1 MRRVETNQGV
11 IVMRMLRVG
20 MIGIA
25 AVLAALTLVRPV
37 AAESAD
43 GAPTD
48 AAGKPVRVATLL
60 PFVEDALRRQDPAR
74 VVVVAAVRR
83 QMMQAPAADVA
94 DLGSPHDPSLERLA
108 EARPDLVVGDR
119 ALHAR
124 FAGRLA
130 ESKLEVLLIDSM
142 SVDGTLA
149 GLGEVAKRAG
159 VADAMAREVATARA
173 ALAGTATPR
182 RTLLVFGTPESF
194 TLMTAKTWVGDLAA
208 RVGLR
213 NLVSEIAGPERHPG
227 FVEVNDEALAG
238 LDPELVLLVS
248 HGAPEQVRQRF
259 AERFQARGI
268 WQAGTNPARIHVL
281 PPALFASNPGL
292 GLGEAAGE
300 LRKLAADPAV
310 AQR

>member
-1 MRRVETNQGV
+1 
-11 IVMRMLRVG
+11 MRMQR
-20 MIGIA
+20 MRTIGIA
-25 AVLAALTLVRPV
+25 AMVATVALAGSAGAETAGEGAALRSGGET
-37 AAESAD
+37 
-43 GAPTD
+43 
-48 AAGKPVRVATLL
+48 VRVATLL
-60 PFVEDALRRQDPAR
+60 PFVEDALRRQDSAR
-74 VVVVAAVRR
+74 VRVVAAVRR
-83 QMMQAPAADVA
+83 TMTQAPAADVA

-130 ESKLEVLLIDSM
+130 ETRLEVLLIDSM

-149 GLGEVAKRAG
+149 GLAEVAKRTG
-159 VADAMAREVATARA
+159 VEAAMAREVTAARA
-173 ALAGTATPR
+173 ALAATAPPR

-213 NLVSEIAGPERHPG
+213 NLVSEIGGPERHPG

-248 HGAPEQVRQRF
+248 HGAPEQVRERF
-259 AERFQARGI
+259 AERFSTRGV
-268 WQAGTNPARIHVL
+268 WQKGTQPARIHVL

-300 LRKLAADPAV
+300 LRRLAADPAL